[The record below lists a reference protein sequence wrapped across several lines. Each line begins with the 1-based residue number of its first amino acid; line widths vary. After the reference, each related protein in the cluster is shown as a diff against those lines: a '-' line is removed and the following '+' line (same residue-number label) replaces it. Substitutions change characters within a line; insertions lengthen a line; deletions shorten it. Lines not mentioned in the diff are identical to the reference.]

1 MELADV
7 VAVVTGGASG
17 MGLAITDVIAAAGGR
32 VVILDLPRSRGAEI
46 AKELGDGV
54 RFFPVDVADE
64 QEVASAFGEITHAV
78 GPINVVVNAAGV
90 PGLLRRYVRGA
101 DDIFPMDLFRSVVAV
116 NLLGVANVMRH
127 AVASMLRGEPLASG
141 ERGVII
147 NVSSISALEGTVG
160 QVAYSASK
168 GGVVAM
174 TLPLARE
181 LGQYGIRVITIC
193 PGSFDTGMMP
203 ESTAAR
209 EYLVNEHP
217 FPDRLGYPSEFAHL
231 ARAVIENPMLNG
243 ETIRLDA
250 AARLGWRRKQ

>member
-1 MELADV
+1 MELADA

-32 VVILDLPRSRGAEI
+32 VAVLDLPGSRGAEI
-46 AKELGDGV
+46 AKELGDAV

-64 QEVASAFGEITHAV
+64 QVVAGAFEEIAAAM
-78 GPINVVVNAAGV
+78 GPVNVVLNVAGV
-90 PGLLRRYVRGA
+90 PGVLRRYVRGA
-101 DDIFPMDLFRSVVAV
+101 DDIFPMDVFRSVVAV
-116 NLLGVANVMRH
+116 NLLGVANVMRYG
-127 AVASMLRGEPLASG
+127 VASMLRGEPLPGG

-181 LGQYGIRVITIC
+181 LGPYGIRVNTIC

-203 ESTAAR
+203 ESPAAR
-209 EYLVNEHP
+209 EYLVNEHL
-217 FPDRLGYPSEFAHL
+217 FPERLGYPSEFAHL

-250 AARLGWRRKQ
+250 GARLSWRRK